1 MMSFSKYESSVSG
14 DMNHLYCTL
23 KERGACVCETP
34 LNVAK
39 IYLSKNTIFDADLF
53 MFLYCIIYFAF
64 LLIDLNITLLS
75 IVVTARI

>member
-1 MMSFSKYESSVSG
+1 M
-14 DMNHLYCTL
+14 
-23 KERGACVCETP
+23 CVCETP

-64 LLIDLNITLLS
+64 LLIDLNVKLLS